1 MHNRRQN
8 ATLTLPHAKW
18 GVRTKSH
25 LATSVSL
32 GACLLALGL
41 CLQFPAP
48 AAAQQSPIVDL
59 TDPYVSVDLS
69 VLNDSGLNARL
80 GTPGMPTP
88 RQMQGHTSDQVLGQI
103 PATGL
108 TASGS
113 QPPGLATPV
122 SELYVKPT
130 RRFKLPEQTK
140 ALESTY
146 AQSSDVQSSEQETD
160 NEVADNTPSETPVV
174 AKSDTEKPAP
184 QSAPAKT
191 VSAPPAPP
199 SLPEAAEIADI
210 LPPPEA
216 KEAAPIAP
224 PAASP
229 AKPVAEAK
237 PAPKPAQEM
246 AALTPPPP
254 PKPTPAPAAA
264 VVTAPVEEPVQ
275 SAPQDTTPTVED
287 APNKPIAL
295 KTPTPN
301 VEAPP
306 AEPSPAPV
314 DSAVALKDTAKDT
327 ADTTQAIPMPP
338 PAAPQGETSN
348 ALVMPLPPKT
358 EAQAEAASDVASL
371 PSASQT
377 LSDGD
382 SLRIVF
388 DADSSKLPKSARDS
402 LLDMSTKMS
411 ASETLRLQLLAYAG
425 DANTSASAARRL
437 SLSRALAVRS
447 FLIENGVR
455 STRIDVRALGNKSSD
470 AVSERVD
477 ITVIER

>member
-1 MHNRRQN
+1 MHNRRQIS
-8 ATLTLPHAKW
+8 TLTMSHAKW
-18 GVRTKSH
+18 GVRAKSH
-25 LATSVSL
+25 LSASVSL
-32 GACLLALGL
+32 SACFLALGL
-41 CLQFPAP
+41 CLPFPAP

-69 VLNDSGLNARL
+69 VLNDSGLNTRL
-80 GTPGMPTP
+80 KTPGMPMP
-88 RQMQGHTSDQVLGQI
+88 GKMQGRTSGQVLGQI
-103 PATGL
+103 PATGQ
-108 TASGS
+108 AARGS

-140 ALESTY
+140 AIESTY
-146 AQSSDVQSSEQETD
+146 AQTSEQEAD
-160 NEVADNTPSETPVV
+160 HEVADNMPSETPVV
-174 AKSDTEKPAP
+174 TKADTEKPKP
-184 QSAPAKT
+184 QSTPAKT

-199 SLPEAAEIADI
+199 SLPEPAEIADI
-210 LPPPEA
+210 LPPPDA
-216 KEAAPIAP
+216 KETAPIAP
-224 PAASP
+224 PAVSP
-229 AKPVAEAK
+229 AKPVVDAK
-237 PAPKPAQEM
+237 PAPEPAPEPAQEM
-246 AALTPPPP
+246 AALTPPP
-254 PKPTPAPAAA
+254 KPTPAPAAD
-264 VVTAPVEEPVQ
+264 VVTAPIVAPVQ
-275 SAPQDTTPTVED
+275 STPQDTTPTVED

-295 KTPTPN
+295 KTPTPS
-301 VEAPP
+301 VEATP
-306 AEPSPAPV
+306 AETSPVPA
-314 DSAVALKDTAKDT
+314 DSAVALKDTAQDT
-327 ADTTQAIPMPP
+327 AQAIPMPP
-338 PAAPQGETSN
+338 PAAPQAEASN
-348 ALVMPLPPKT
+348 ALIMPLPPKA
-358 EAQAEAASDVASL
+358 EAQAEAAGDVASL

-388 DADSSKLPKSARDS
+388 DADSSKLPKLARDS

-411 ASETLRLQLLAYAG
+411 GSETLRLQLLAYAG

>member
-8 ATLTLPHAKW
+8 STPTMSHAKW
-18 GVRTKSH
+18 GVKTKSH
-25 LATSVSL
+25 LSASVSL
-32 GACLLALGL
+32 SACFLALGL

-48 AAAQQSPIVDL
+48 ATAQQSPIVDL

-80 GTPGMPTP
+80 GTPGMPMP
-88 RQMQGHTSDQVLGQI
+88 GKMQGHTPGQVLGQI
-103 PATGL
+103 SATGQ
-108 TASGS
+108 AARGS

-122 SELYVKPT
+122 SELYIKPT
-130 RRFKLPEQTK
+130 QRFKLPEQTK
-140 ALESTY
+140 AIESTY
-146 AQSSDVQSSEQETD
+146 VQSSEQEAD
-160 NEVADNTPSETPVV
+160 NEVADNMPSETPVV
-174 AKSDTEKPAP
+174 AMADTEKPKP
-184 QSAPAKT
+184 QPTPAKT

-210 LPPPEA
+210 LPPPDA

-224 PAASP
+224 PAVSP
-229 AKPVAEAK
+229 AKPVAGAK

-264 VVTAPVEEPVQ
+264 VVTAPVAEPVQ
-275 SAPQDTTPTVED
+275 SPPQDTTPTVEN

-295 KTPTPN
+295 KTPTPS
-301 VEAPP
+301 VEATP
-306 AEPSPAPV
+306 AEPSPAPA
-314 DSAVALKDTAKDT
+314 DSAVALKDTAQDT
-327 ADTTQAIPMPP
+327 GQAIPMPP
-338 PAAPQGETSN
+338 PAAPQAEASN
-348 ALVMPLPPKT
+348 ALIMPLPPKT
-358 EAQAEAASDVASL
+358 EAQPEAAGDVASL

-411 ASETLRLQLLAYAG
+411 GSETLRLQLLAYAG

>member
-1 MHNRRQN
+1 M
-8 ATLTLPHAKW
+8 PHAKW
-18 GVRTKSH
+18 RVRTKSH
-25 LATSVSL
+25 LAASVSL
-32 GACLLALGL
+32 SACFLALGL
-41 CLQFPAP
+41 FLQFPAP

-69 VLNDSGLNARL
+69 VLSDGGLNARL
-80 GTPGMPTP
+80 GTPGMPTAG
-88 RQMQGHTSDQVLGQI
+88 QMQGHMRGQVLGQI
-103 PATGL
+103 SATGQA
-108 TASGS
+108 ASGS

-130 RRFKLPEQTK
+130 LRFKLPEQTK
-140 ALESTY
+140 AIENTY
-146 AQSSDVQSSEQETD
+146 VQSSEQETD
-160 NEVADNTPSETPVV
+160 NEIADNTPSETPAV
-174 AKSDTEKPAP
+174 AKADTEQPKP
-184 QSAPAKT
+184 QSVPAKT

-210 LPPPEA
+210 LPPPDA

-224 PAASP
+224 PAVSP
-229 AKPVAEAK
+229 AKPVVDAK

-254 PKPTPAPAAA
+254 PKPTPAPTAA
-264 VVTAPVEEPVQ
+264 VVTAPVGAPVQ
-275 SAPQDTTPTVED
+275 NEPQDTTPTVED
-287 APNKPIAL
+287 APNKPTAL
-295 KTPTPN
+295 KTPTPS
-301 VEAPP
+301 VEATP
-306 AEPSPAPV
+306 AETSPAETSPALA
-314 DSAVALKDTAKDT
+314 DSAVALKDAVEDT
-327 ADTTQAIPMPP
+327 AQAIPMPP
-338 PAAPQGETSN
+338 PAAPQAEASN

-358 EAQAEAASDVASL
+358 EAHAEAAGDVASL

-402 LLDMSTKMS
+402 LLDMSSKMS
-411 ASETLRLQLLAYAG
+411 GSETLRLQLLAYAG
-425 DANTSASAARRL
+425 TADTSASAARRL